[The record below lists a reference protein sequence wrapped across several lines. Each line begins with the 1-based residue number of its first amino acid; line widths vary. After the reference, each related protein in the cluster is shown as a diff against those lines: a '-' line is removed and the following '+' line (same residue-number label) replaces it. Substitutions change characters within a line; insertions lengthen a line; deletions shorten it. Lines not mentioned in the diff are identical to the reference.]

1 MYQSIPLSCTWG
13 KDNEMTAEDTYKYVV
28 QHEKG
33 HPHLQVTTSGLLSIQ
48 HTIFLELVQMV

>member
-1 MYQSIPLSCTWG
+1 
-13 KDNEMTAEDTYKYVV
+13 MTAEDTYKYVV